1 MPFLFVW
8 FNKCTDVKTS
18 VNFTTFAQVQPIDM
32 NEALFAEP
40 SISQPLPHS
49 IEAEQAVIG
58 GLMLKNDA
66 FDSIS
71 EVLAESDFYS
81 KDHQLIF
88 SAMGR
93 LAADDQP
100 FDPITLA
107 ESLQNSNELSSVGG
121 AEYLVDLASSTPS
134 SANIKAYTQIVLER
148 SIVRQLIGAASEIVR
163 KGYNPLGWDSSK
175 LLAEAESRLQ
185 EIIENRPKKG
195 GFKEVNSLIKEAVE
209 RLDELFNNDAEI
221 TGLST
226 GFSDLDKMTSGWQK
240 SDLVIIAGRPSMG
253 KTAFAMNMVEHA
265 TLHQDRPVLV
275 FSLEMP
281 ANQLII
287 RLLSSIGK
295 IDQTRM
301 RSGNLVEDD
310 WPRLSSA
317 AQRLKDKPLF
327 IDDSAGITP
336 LEMRNRIKQF
346 TRERVEQLRQD
357 WHKEHGA
364 NTPAD
369 TEALYAQA
377 QPGMIMVDYLQ
388 LMSGSNSAEGRVQ
401 EISQI
406 SRELK
411 GLAREYECPMIALS
425 QLSRNVEQRPNKRP
439 VNADLRESGAIE
451 QDADIVSFIFRPEY
465 YGMTEWDDDEHTP
478 CEGQGEFIVAKHRNG
493 GLDNIRLKF
502 TGHLAKFSDLEEG
515 FSSEFQSSMNADFPN
530 DVFPDQRIEP
540 KDAFGDDGV
549 PF

>member
-1 MPFLFVW
+1 
-8 FNKCTDVKTS
+8 
-18 VNFTTFAQVQPIDM
+18 M

-40 SISQPLPHS
+40 TISQPLPHS

-71 EVLAESDFYS
+71 EILADSDFYN

-88 SAMGR
+88 KAMFR
-93 LAADDQP
+93 LAEQEQP

-107 ESLQNSNELSSVGG
+107 ESLQNSNELASVGG
-121 AEYLVDLASSTPS
+121 AEYLVELASSTPS
-134 SANIKAYTQIVLER
+134 SANIQAYTQIVLER
-148 SIVRQLIGAASEIVR
+148 SIVRQLIGAASDIVR

-175 LLAEAESRLQ
+175 LLAEAEARLQ

-195 GFKEVNSLIKEAVE
+195 GFKEVNLLIKEAVD
-209 RLDELFNNDAEI
+209 RLDELFKNDNDI

-226 GFSDLDKMTSGWQK
+226 GFSDLDKMTSGWQN

-253 KTAFAMNMVEHA
+253 KTAFAMNMVEHV
-265 TLHQDRPVLV
+265 TLSQDRPVLV

-287 RLLSSIGK
+287 RMLSSIGK

-346 TRERVEQLRQD
+346 TRERLEQLRD
-357 WHKEHGA
+357 EWRREHG
-364 NTPAD
+364 PD
-369 TEALYAQA
+369 SHIDSEALWEKA

-388 LMSGSNSAEGRVQ
+388 LMNGSNTAEGRVQ

-411 GLAREYECPMIALS
+411 GLAREYNCPMIALS

-451 QDADIVSFIFRPEY
+451 QDADVIAFIYR
-465 YGMTEWDDDEHTP
+465 DEVYNEDSPDKGTA
-478 CEGQGEFIVAKHRNG
+478 EIIIGKQRNG
-493 GLDNIRLKF
+493 PIGTCRLMFMGKYTRF
-502 TGHLAKFSDLEEG
+502 ENLASDYFAQL
-515 FSSEFQSSMNADFPN
+515 
-530 DVFPDQRIEP
+530 
-540 KDAFGDDGV
+540 
-549 PF
+549 

>member
-1 MPFLFVW
+1 
-8 FNKCTDVKTS
+8 
-18 VNFTTFAQVQPIDM
+18 M

-40 SISQPLPHS
+40 TVSQPLPHS
-49 IEAEQAVIG
+49 IEAEQAVLG

-66 FDSIS
+66 FDSIA
-71 EVLAESDFYS
+71 EVLADSDFYS

-88 SAMGR
+88 NAMHSLSADG
-93 LAADDQP
+93 QP
-100 FDPITLA
+100 FDPITLS
-107 ESLQNSNELSSVGG
+107 EFLQNNNDLSAVGG
-121 AEYLVDLASSTPS
+121 AEYLVDLAHSTPS

-148 SIVRQLIGAASEIVR
+148 SIVRQLIGAASDIVR

-195 GFKEVNSLIKEAVE
+195 GFKEVNTLIKEAVE
-209 RLDELFNNDAEI
+209 RLDELFKNDADI

-226 GFSDLDKMTSGWQK
+226 GFSDLDAMTSGWQK
-240 SDLVIIAGRPSMG
+240 SDLIIIAGRPSMG

-265 TLHQDRPVLV
+265 TLHQNRPVLV

-281 ANQLII
+281 ASSLVM
-287 RLLSSIGK
+287 RMLSSIGK
-295 IDQTRM
+295 IDATRM
-301 RSGNLVEDD
+301 RSGTLVEDD

-317 AQRLKDKPLF
+317 AQRLKDRPLF
-327 IDDSAGITP
+327 IDDSAGITT

-346 TRERVEQLRQD
+346 TRERVDQLRAQ
-357 WHKEHGA
+357 WHQEHGA
-364 NTPAD
+364 DTPAD
-369 TEALYAQA
+369 TEALYEQA

-388 LMSGSNSAEGRVQ
+388 LMSGTNSTEGRVQ

-451 QDADIVSFIFRPEY
+451 QDADVIAFIYR
-465 YGMTEWDDDEHTP
+465 DEVYNEDSPDKGTA
-478 CEGQGEFIVAKHRNG
+478 EIILGKQRNG
-493 GLDNIRLKF
+493 PIGTCRLMFMGKYTRF
-502 TGHLAKFSDLEEG
+502 ENLAGDHFSD
-515 FSSEFQSSMNADFPN
+515 N
-530 DVFPDQRIEP
+530 
-540 KDAFGDDGV
+540 
-549 PF
+549 

>member
-1 MPFLFVW
+1 MSEV
-8 FNKCTDVKTS
+8 
-18 VNFTTFAQVQPIDM
+18 
-32 NEALFAEP
+32 LFAEP

-58 GLMLKNDA
+58 GLMLRNDA
-66 FDSIS
+66 FDSIA
-71 EVLAESDFYS
+71 EVLSDSDFYS
-81 KDHQLIF
+81 RDHQLIF
-88 SAMGR
+88 NAMAR
-93 LAADDQP
+93 LAADNQP

-107 ESLQNSNELSSVGG
+107 ESLQNSNQLASVGG

-134 SANIKAYTQIVLER
+134 SANVKAYTQIVLER
-148 SIVRQLIGAASEIVR
+148 SIVRQLIGAASDIVR

-175 LLAEAESRLQ
+175 LLAEAEGRLQ

-195 GFKEVNSLIKEAVE
+195 GFKEVNLLIKEAVD
-209 RLDELFNNDAEI
+209 RLDELFKNDADI

-226 GFSDLDKMTSGWQK
+226 GFTDLDKMTSGWQK

-265 TLHQDRPVLV
+265 TLSQDRPVLV

-281 ANQLII
+281 ANQLIT
-287 RLLSSIGK
+287 RMLSSIGK

-301 RSGNLVEDD
+301 RTGNLVEDD
-310 WPRLSSA
+310 WPRLTSA

-346 TRERVEQLRQD
+346 TRERVEQLRQQ
-357 WHKEHGA
+357 WIAERG
-364 NTPAD
+364 TEVPVD

-388 LMSGSNSAEGRVQ
+388 LMNGSNAAEGRVQ

-451 QDADIVSFIFRPEY
+451 QDADVIAFIYR
-465 YGMTEWDDDEHTP
+465 DEVYNEDSPDKGTA
-478 CEGQGEFIVAKHRNG
+478 EIIIGKQRNG
-493 GLDNIRLKF
+493 PIGTCRLMFMGKYTRF
-502 TGHLAKFSDLEEG
+502 ENLASDHFAEH
-515 FSSEFQSSMNADFPN
+515 
-530 DVFPDQRIEP
+530 
-540 KDAFGDDGV
+540 
-549 PF
+549 

>member
-1 MPFLFVW
+1 
-8 FNKCTDVKTS
+8 
-18 VNFTTFAQVQPIDM
+18 M

-40 SISQPLPHS
+40 SASQPLPHS
-49 IEAEQAVIG
+49 IEAEQAVLG

-66 FDSIS
+66 FDSI
-71 EVLAESDFYS
+71 AEILSDSDFYS

-88 SAMGR
+88 NAMHR
-93 LAADDQP
+93 LAAEGQP
-100 FDPITLA
+100 FDPITLS
-107 ESLQNSNELSSVGG
+107 EFLQNNNELGAIGG
-121 AEYLVDLASSTPS
+121 AEYLVDLAHGTPS

-148 SIVRQLIGAASEIVR
+148 SIVRQLIGAASEMVR

-195 GFKEVNSLIKEAVE
+195 GFKEVNSLIKQAVE
-209 RLDELFNNDAEI
+209 RLDELFKNDTDI

-226 GFSDLDKMTSGWQK
+226 GFSDLDSMTSGWQK

-281 ANQLII
+281 ASSLIM
-287 RLLSSIGK
+287 RMLSSIGK
-295 IDQTRM
+295 IDATRM

-317 AQRLKDKPLF
+317 AQRLKDRPLF

-336 LEMRNRIKQF
+336 IEMRSRIKQF
-346 TRERVEQLRQD
+346 TRERVDQLRQK
-357 WHKEHGA
+357 WQGEHGA
-364 NTPAD
+364 DTPPD
-369 TEALYAQA
+369 IEDLYEQA

-388 LMSGSNSAEGRVQ
+388 LMNGTNSSEGRVQ

-411 GLAREYECPMIALS
+411 GLAREYNCPVIALS

-451 QDADIVSFIFRPEY
+451 QDADVIAFIYR
-465 YGMTEWDDDEHTP
+465 DEVYNEDSPDKGTA
-478 CEGQGEFIVAKHRNG
+478 EIIIGKQRNG
-493 GLDNIRLKF
+493 PIGTCRLIFMGKYTRF
-502 TGHLAKFSDLEEG
+502 ENRA
-515 FSSEFQSSMNADFPN
+515 
-530 DVFPDQRIEP
+530 
-540 KDAFGDDGV
+540 GDHFAGQ
-549 PF
+549 

>member
-1 MPFLFVW
+1 
-8 FNKCTDVKTS
+8 
-18 VNFTTFAQVQPIDM
+18 M

-40 SISQPLPHS
+40 TVSQPLPHS
-49 IEAEQAVIG
+49 IEAEQAVLG

-66 FDSIS
+66 FDSIA
-71 EVLAESDFYS
+71 EVLADSDFYS

-88 SAMGR
+88 NAMHSLSADG
-93 LAADDQP
+93 QP
-100 FDPITLA
+100 FDPITLS
-107 ESLQNSNELSSVGG
+107 EFLQNNNDLSAVGG
-121 AEYLVDLASSTPS
+121 AEYLVDLAHSTPS

-148 SIVRQLIGAASEIVR
+148 SIVRQLIGAASDIVR

-195 GFKEVNSLIKEAVE
+195 GFKEVNTLIKEAVE
-209 RLDELFNNDAEI
+209 RLDELFKNDADI

-226 GFSDLDKMTSGWQK
+226 GFSDLDVMTSGWQK
-240 SDLVIIAGRPSMG
+240 SDLIIIAGRPSMG

-265 TLHQDRPVLV
+265 TLHQNRPVLV

-281 ANQLII
+281 ASSLVM
-287 RLLSSIGK
+287 RMLSSIGK
-295 IDQTRM
+295 IDATRM

-317 AQRLKDKPLF
+317 AQRLKDRPLF
-327 IDDSAGITP
+327 IDDSAGITT

-346 TRERVEQLRQD
+346 TRERVDQLRAQ
-357 WHKEHGA
+357 WHQEYGA
-364 NTPAD
+364 DTPAD
-369 TEALYAQA
+369 TEALYEQA

-388 LMSGSNSAEGRVQ
+388 LMSGTNSTEGRVQ

-451 QDADIVSFIFRPEY
+451 QDADVIAFIYR
-465 YGMTEWDDDEHTP
+465 DEVYNEDSPDKGTA
-478 CEGQGEFIVAKHRNG
+478 EIILGKQRNG
-493 GLDNIRLKF
+493 PIGTCRLMFMGKYTRF
-502 TGHLAKFSDLEEG
+502 ENLAGDHFSD
-515 FSSEFQSSMNADFPN
+515 N
-530 DVFPDQRIEP
+530 
-540 KDAFGDDGV
+540 
-549 PF
+549 

>member
-1 MPFLFVW
+1 
-8 FNKCTDVKTS
+8 
-18 VNFTTFAQVQPIDM
+18 M
-32 NEALFAEP
+32 NEAIFAEP
-40 SISQPLPHS
+40 SASQPLPHS
-49 IEAEQAVIG
+49 IEAEQAVLG

-66 FDSIS
+66 FDSI
-71 EVLAESDFYS
+71 AEILSDSDFYS

-88 SAMGR
+88 NAMHR
-93 LAADDQP
+93 LAAEGQP
-100 FDPITLA
+100 FDPITLS
-107 ESLQNSNELSSVGG
+107 EFLQNNNELGAIGG
-121 AEYLVDLASSTPS
+121 AEYLVDLAHGTPS

-148 SIVRQLIGAASEIVR
+148 SIVRQLIGAASEMVR

-209 RLDELFNNDAEI
+209 RLDELFKNDTDI

-226 GFSDLDKMTSGWQK
+226 GFSDLDSMTSGWQK

-281 ANQLII
+281 ASSLIM
-287 RLLSSIGK
+287 RMLSSVGK
-295 IDQTRM
+295 IDATRM

-317 AQRLKDKPLF
+317 AQRLKDRPLF

-336 LEMRNRIKQF
+336 IEMRSRIKQF
-346 TRERVEQLRQD
+346 TRERVDQLRQK
-357 WHKEHGA
+357 WQGEHGA
-364 NTPAD
+364 DTPPD
-369 TEALYAQA
+369 IEDLYEQA

-388 LMSGSNSAEGRVQ
+388 LMNGTNSAEGRVQ

-411 GLAREYECPMIALS
+411 GLAREYNCPVIALS

-451 QDADIVSFIFRPEY
+451 QDADVIAFIYR
-465 YGMTEWDDDEHTP
+465 DEVYNEDSPDKGTA
-478 CEGQGEFIVAKHRNG
+478 EIIIGKQRNG
-493 GLDNIRLKF
+493 PIGTCRLIFMGKYTRF
-502 TGHLAKFSDLEEG
+502 ENLA
-515 FSSEFQSSMNADFPN
+515 
-530 DVFPDQRIEP
+530 
-540 KDAFGDDGV
+540 GDHFAGQ
-549 PF
+549 

>member
-1 MPFLFVW
+1 MS
-8 FNKCTDVKTS
+8 D
-18 VNFTTFAQVQPIDM
+18 
-32 NEALFAEP
+32 ALFAEP

-49 IEAEQAVIG
+49 MEAEQAVIG

-71 EVLAESDFYS
+71 EILAETDFYS
-81 KDHQLIF
+81 RDHQLIYT
-88 SAMGR
+88 AMAR

-100 FDPITLA
+100 FDPITLT
-107 ESLQNSNELSSVGG
+107 ESLQNSNELVAVGG
-121 AEYLVDLASSTPS
+121 AEYLVDLASNTPS

-148 SIVRQLIGAASEIVR
+148 SIVRQLISASSEIVR
-163 KGYNPLGWDSSK
+163 KGYNPLGWDSAK

-195 GFKEVNSLIKEAVE
+195 GFKEVNSLIKEAVD
-209 RLDELFNNDAEI
+209 RLDELIKNGSDI

-226 GFSDLDKMTSGWQK
+226 GFSDLDTMTSGWQK

-265 TLHQDRPVLV
+265 TLNQDRPVLV

-287 RLLSSIGK
+287 RMLSSIGK

-346 TRERVEQLRQD
+346 TRERVEQLRQK
-357 WHKEHGA
+357 WHQEHGA
-364 NTPAD
+364 DVPAD
-369 TEALYAQA
+369 SEALYKQA

-388 LMSGSNSAEGRVQ
+388 LMNGSTSAEGRVQ

-411 GLAREYECPMIALS
+411 GLARDYECPMIALS

-451 QDADIVSFIFRPEY
+451 QDADVIAFIYR
-465 YGMTEWDDDEHTP
+465 DEVYN
-478 CEGQGEFIVAKHRNG
+478 EDSQDKGVAEIIIGKQRNG
-493 GLDNIRLKF
+493 PIGTCRLMFMGKYTRF
-502 TGHLAKFSDLEEG
+502 ENLASDHFAE
-515 FSSEFQSSMNADFPN
+515 Q
-530 DVFPDQRIEP
+530 
-540 KDAFGDDGV
+540 
-549 PF
+549 

>member
-1 MPFLFVW
+1 
-8 FNKCTDVKTS
+8 
-18 VNFTTFAQVQPIDM
+18 M

-40 SISQPLPHS
+40 SASQPLPHS
-49 IEAEQAVIG
+49 IEAEQAVLG

-66 FDSIS
+66 FDSI
-71 EVLAESDFYS
+71 AEILSDSDFYS

-88 SAMGR
+88 NAMHR
-93 LAADDQP
+93 LAAEGQP
-100 FDPITLA
+100 FDPITLS
-107 ESLQNSNELSSVGG
+107 EFLQNNNELGAIGG
-121 AEYLVDLASSTPS
+121 AEYLVDLAHGTPS

-148 SIVRQLIGAASEIVR
+148 SIVRQLIGAASEMVR

-209 RLDELFNNDAEI
+209 RLDELFKND

-226 GFSDLDKMTSGWQK
+226 GFSDLDSMTSGWQK

-281 ANQLII
+281 ASSLIM
-287 RLLSSIGK
+287 RMLSSIGK
-295 IDQTRM
+295 IDATRM

-317 AQRLKDKPLF
+317 AQRLKDRPLF

-336 LEMRNRIKQF
+336 LEMRSRIKQF
-346 TRERVEQLRQD
+346 TRERVDQLRQK
-357 WHKEHGA
+357 WQGEHGA
-364 NTPAD
+364 DTPPD
-369 TEALYAQA
+369 VEDLYEQA

-388 LMSGSNSAEGRVQ
+388 LMNGTNSAEGRVQ

-411 GLAREYECPMIALS
+411 GLAREYNCPVIALS

-451 QDADIVSFIFRPEY
+451 QDADVIAFIYR
-465 YGMTEWDDDEHTP
+465 DEVYNEDSPDKGTA
-478 CEGQGEFIVAKHRNG
+478 EIIIGKQRNG
-493 GLDNIRLKF
+493 PIGTCRLIFMGKYTRF
-502 TGHLAKFSDLEEG
+502 ENLA
-515 FSSEFQSSMNADFPN
+515 
-530 DVFPDQRIEP
+530 
-540 KDAFGDDGV
+540 GDHFAGQ
-549 PF
+549 

>member
-1 MPFLFVW
+1 
-8 FNKCTDVKTS
+8 
-18 VNFTTFAQVQPIDM
+18 M

-40 SISQPLPHS
+40 TISQPLPHS

-66 FDSIS
+66 FDSVS
-71 EVLAESDFYS
+71 EILSDRDFYN

-88 SAMGR
+88 NAMLR
-93 LAADDQP
+93 LAAEEQP

-107 ESLQNSNELSSVGG
+107 ESLQNSNELTSVGG

-148 SIVRQLIGAASEIVR
+148 SIVRQLIGAASDIVR

-195 GFKEVNSLIKEAVE
+195 GFKEVNLLIKEAVD
-209 RLDELFNNDAEI
+209 RLDELFKNDTDI

-226 GFSDLDKMTSGWQK
+226 GFSDLDKMTSGWQN

-265 TLHQDRPVLV
+265 TLSQDRPVLV

-287 RLLSSIGK
+287 RMLSSIGK

-310 WPRLSSA
+310 WPRLSGA

-336 LEMRNRIKQF
+336 LERRNRIKQF
-346 TRERVEQLRQD
+346 TRERVDQLREE
-357 WHKEHGA
+357 WRREHGSD
-364 NTPAD
+364 TPVD
-369 TEALYAQA
+369 LEALYEKA

-388 LMSGSNSAEGRVQ
+388 LMNGSNTAEGRVQ

-411 GLAREYECPMIALS
+411 GLAREYHCPMIALS

-451 QDADIVSFIFRPEY
+451 QDADVIAFIYR
-465 YGMTEWDDDEHTP
+465 DEVYNEDSPDKGTA
-478 CEGQGEFIVAKHRNG
+478 EIIIGKQRNG
-493 GLDNIRLKF
+493 PIGTCRLMFMGKYTRF
-502 TGHLAKFSDLEEG
+502 ENLASDHFAQL
-515 FSSEFQSSMNADFPN
+515 
-530 DVFPDQRIEP
+530 
-540 KDAFGDDGV
+540 
-549 PF
+549 

>member
-1 MPFLFVW
+1 
-8 FNKCTDVKTS
+8 
-18 VNFTTFAQVQPIDM
+18 M

-40 SISQPLPHS
+40 SASQPLPHS
-49 IEAEQAVIG
+49 IEAEQAVLG

-66 FDSIS
+66 FDSI
-71 EVLAESDFYS
+71 AEILSDSDFYS

-88 SAMGR
+88 NAMHR
-93 LAADDQP
+93 LAAEGQP
-100 FDPITLA
+100 FDPITLS
-107 ESLQNSNELSSVGG
+107 EFLQNNNELGAIGG
-121 AEYLVDLASSTPS
+121 DEYLVDLAHGTPS

-148 SIVRQLIGAASEIVR
+148 SIVRQLIGAASEMVR

-209 RLDELFNNDAEI
+209 RLDELFKNDTDI

-226 GFSDLDKMTSGWQK
+226 GFSDLDSMTSGWQK

-281 ANQLII
+281 ASSLIM
-287 RLLSSIGK
+287 RMLSSIGK
-295 IDQTRM
+295 IDATRM

-317 AQRLKDKPLF
+317 AQRLKDRPLF

-336 LEMRNRIKQF
+336 LEMRSRIKQF
-346 TRERVEQLRQD
+346 TRERVDQLRQK
-357 WHKEHGA
+357 WQGEHGA
-364 NTPAD
+364 DTPPD
-369 TEALYAQA
+369 VEDLYEQA

-388 LMSGSNSAEGRVQ
+388 LMNGTNSAEGRVQ

-411 GLAREYECPMIALS
+411 GLAREYNCPVIALS

-451 QDADIVSFIFRPEY
+451 QDADVIAFIYR
-465 YGMTEWDDDEHTP
+465 DEVYNEDSPDKGTA
-478 CEGQGEFIVAKHRNG
+478 EIIIGKQRNG
-493 GLDNIRLKF
+493 PIGTCRLIFMGKYTRFENLAGDHF
-502 TGHLAKFSDLEEG
+502 TG
-515 FSSEFQSSMNADFPN
+515 Q
-530 DVFPDQRIEP
+530 
-540 KDAFGDDGV
+540 
-549 PF
+549 

>member
-1 MPFLFVW
+1 
-8 FNKCTDVKTS
+8 
-18 VNFTTFAQVQPIDM
+18 M

-40 SISQPLPHS
+40 SASQPLPHS
-49 IEAEQAVIG
+49 IEAEQAVLG

-66 FDSIS
+66 FDSI
-71 EVLAESDFYS
+71 AEILSDSDFYS

-88 SAMGR
+88 NAMHR
-93 LAADDQP
+93 LAAEGQP
-100 FDPITLA
+100 FDPITLS
-107 ESLQNSNELSSVGG
+107 EFLQNNNELGAIGG
-121 AEYLVDLASSTPS
+121 AEYLVDLAHGTPS

-148 SIVRQLIGAASEIVR
+148 SIVRQLIGAASEMVR

-209 RLDELFNNDAEI
+209 RLDVLFKNDTDI

-226 GFSDLDKMTSGWQK
+226 GFSDLDSMTSGWQK

-281 ANQLII
+281 ASSLIM
-287 RLLSSIGK
+287 RMLSSIGK
-295 IDQTRM
+295 IDATRM

-317 AQRLKDKPLF
+317 AQRLKDRPLF

-336 LEMRNRIKQF
+336 LEMRSRIKQF
-346 TRERVEQLRQD
+346 TRERVDQLRQK
-357 WHKEHGA
+357 WQGEHGA
-364 NTPAD
+364 DTPPD
-369 TEALYAQA
+369 VEDLYEQA

-388 LMSGSNSAEGRVQ
+388 LMNGTNAAEGRVQ

-411 GLAREYECPMIALS
+411 GLAREYNCPVIALS

-451 QDADIVSFIFRPEY
+451 QDADVIAFIYR
-465 YGMTEWDDDEHTP
+465 DEVYNEDSPDKGTA
-478 CEGQGEFIVAKHRNG
+478 EIIIGKQRNG
-493 GLDNIRLKF
+493 PIGTCRLIFMGKYTRF
-502 TGHLAKFSDLEEG
+502 ENLASDHFAG
-515 FSSEFQSSMNADFPN
+515 Q
-530 DVFPDQRIEP
+530 
-540 KDAFGDDGV
+540 
-549 PF
+549 